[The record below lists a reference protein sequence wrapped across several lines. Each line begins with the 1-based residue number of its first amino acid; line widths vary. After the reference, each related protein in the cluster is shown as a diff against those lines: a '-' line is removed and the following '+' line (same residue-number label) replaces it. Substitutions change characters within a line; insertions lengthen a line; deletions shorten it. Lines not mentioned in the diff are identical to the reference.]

1 MVTYGWIRMFTRRF
15 AIEYD
20 KNAYKC
26 VWDNEEDELICG
38 NEKLVDKLNELDI
51 ANKEYKILLD
61 EYRKTVK
68 HQSSLLADATKQGYY
83 PKID

>member
-1 MVTYGWIRMFTRRF
+1 MFIKKRF

-38 NEKLVDKLNELDI
+38 NEKLVDKLNELDV
-51 ANKEYKILLD
+51 ANKEYEILLD

-68 HQSSLLADATKQGYY
+68 HQSGLLADATKQGYY